1 MTVRKAM
8 MLAAMIAMLAL
19 AALPAM
25 AADLDFDD
33 DDHHGGL
40 FFDDDDD
47 DNDFDG
53 HNHDNDFDDL
63 DVFGFGDFEQETDE
77 TGDVDL
83 SLEVSSTGN
92 NSNQCVAPLQFGNT
106 GNSQNLQAFEQL
118 DSEADDVEFEG
129 SSFEFAPE
137 QTVECTQSVEQ
148 SAAASG

>member
-1 MTVRKAM
+1 M

-33 DDHHGGL
+33 DDHGGL
-40 FFDDDDD
+40 FFDDHH
-47 DNDFDG
+47 DNHDFG
-53 HNHDNDFDDL
+53 DNDFDDF
-63 DVFGFGDFEQETDE
+63 DVFGDFEQETDE

-106 GNSQNLQAFEQL
+106 GNNQNLQAFEQL
-118 DSEADDVEFEG
+118 DSEADDIEFEG

>member
-1 MTVRKAM
+1 VRKAM

-33 DDHHGGL
+33 DDDHGGL
-40 FFDDDDD
+40 FFDDH
-47 DNDFDG
+47 DNHNFDNHDDFD
-53 HNHDNDFDDL
+53 NHDF
-63 DVFGFGDFEQETDE
+63 DVFGFGDFEQETEE

-83 SLEVSSTGN
+83 SLEVASTGN

-106 GNSQNLQAFEQL
+106 GNNQNLQAFEQL
-118 DSEADDVEFEG
+118 DSEADDIEFEG

-137 QTVECTQSVEQ
+137 QSVECTQSVEQ
-148 SAAASG
+148 AAAASG

>member
-40 FFDDDDD
+40 FFDDEN
-47 DNDFDG
+47 DNQGFD
-53 HNHDNDFDDL
+53 DDL

-118 DSEADDVEFEG
+118 DSEADDIEFEG
-129 SSFEFAPE
+129 SSFEFVPE
-137 QTVECTQSVEQ
+137 QSVSCNQSVEQ
-148 SAAASG
+148 AAAASS